1 MTGLGQRTVAHRIYL
16 GRMDGSEPGLT
27 SATSE
32 ALGSLLSTPLSPLQD
47 EGVQGTPI
55 LALLAGTAHRHV
67 SETHRKPPPRACG
80 CRKAEGGRGGGGE
93 KSFI

>member
-1 MTGLGQRTVAHRIYL
+1 MIYL

-27 SATSE
+27 SATCE
-32 ALGSLLSTPLSPLQD
+32 VPGSLLSTPLSPLQD
-47 EGVQGTPI
+47 EGAQGTLI
-55 LALLAGTAHRHV
+55 LASLAGTAHRHV

-80 CRKAEGGRGGGGE
+80 CKKAEGGRGGGRE

>member
-1 MTGLGQRTVAHRIYL
+1 MMYP

-27 SATSE
+27 SATSG
-32 ALGSLLSTPLSPLQD
+32 ALGSLLSTPLSPLWD
-47 EGVQGTPI
+47 EGAQGPPI
-55 LALLAGTAHRHV
+55 LAFLAGTLHRHV
-67 SETHRKPPPRACG
+67 SETHRKPPPGAQG